1 MDSNSDSERAQRASH
16 ANGVGRRSG
25 ERESVSGS
33 SASAKAAADTA
44 ETSSVGVPRG
54 DAGNDS
60 ASERSERAS
69 RTERAPQRERERLLG
84 SPRGEA
90 PRLKIDINCDM
101 GESFG
106 PWTMGAD
113 VEVMPHITSA
123 NVACGAHAGDPT
135 VMRRTVRLAA
145 AAGVAVG
152 AHPGFADLQG
162 FGRREMTVD
171 PAELEDSLIAQIG
184 ALAAMAGAE
193 GAVLQHVK
201 AHGAL
206 YNMAARQR
214 PLADAIARAIAAC
227 GPSLIMFALP
237 GSQMIDA
244 ADAAGLRVAAEGFA
258 DRSYEDDGSL
268 TPRRRAGAVIHDPD
282 AVVTRAVRMVRDGV
296 VLTTAGREVPLRIDT
311 ICVHGDT
318 PGAAG
323 LARRIREA
331 LADAG
336 ASVQSLGAWL

>member
-1 MDSNSDSERAQRASH
+1 MTVD
-16 ANGVGRRSG
+16 
-25 ERESVSGS
+25 RE
-33 SASAKAAADTA
+33 
-44 ETSSVGVPRG
+44 P
-54 DAGNDS
+54 
-60 ASERSERAS
+60 
-69 RTERAPQRERERLLG
+69 AP
-84 SPRGEA
+84 
-90 PRLKIDINCDM
+90 LKIDINCDM

-113 VEVMPHITSA
+113 AAVMPHITSA

-162 FGRREMTVD
+162 FGRREMIVD
-171 PAELEDSLIAQIG
+171 PAELEDALIAQIG
-184 ALAAMAGAE
+184 ALAAIAGAE
-193 GAVLQHVK
+193 GTVLQHVK

-227 GPSLIMFALP
+227 GPALIMFALP
-237 GSQMIDA
+237 GSRMIDA
-244 ADAAGLRVAAEGFA
+244 AQAAGLRVAAEGFA
-258 DRSYEDDGSL
+258 DRSYEEDGSL
-268 TPRRRAGAVIHDPD
+268 TPRSRPGAVIDDPD
-282 AVVTRAVRMVRDGV
+282 AVVARALRMVRDGV
-296 VLTTAGREVPLRIDT
+296 VLTPAGREVPLKIDT

-323 LARRIREA
+323 LARRIRAA
-331 LADAG
+331 LDELG
-336 ASVQSLGAWL
+336 ASVRPLGGWL